1 MRIKKL
7 NKISGLGRFS
17 NFNWNPNC
25 NDFKRYNFIYGWN
38 YAGKTSL
45 SRLFR
50 CIENQIIHP
59 DYPNLQ
65 FEIETDGEK
74 ITHKNLNNAYSLR
87 VYNED
92 FIEENFKWND
102 DSHKINPV
110 LILGKES
117 IELQN
122 KLNEK
127 ENVKKQKEQEK
138 SDKEKDKKSKEDFLQ
153 NSLTSKA
160 SEIRNILA
168 ITNPRDFDKT
178 KLEKQIEDIKDKY
191 GNLILNED
199 DEKKK
204 LNLYRSKTNYEKI
217 EEINIEDKLKF
228 FVDEAKNILE
238 RKITV
243 QQIIEKLKENP
254 KLSNWVRE
262 GIDLHKNETTCQ
274 FCGNTL
280 PNDLFEKLNKHF
292 SEEFDSLMDD
302 IKKLETEIENYKK
315 ELIEFQP
322 PDKARF
328 YEEFQQG
335 YNDKKNSLDDIIK
348 KQLKEKLDEILNIIN
363 EKRRKP
369 FESIDIEIQNNVEK
383 EINNKI
389 FQINELIKKNNQK
402 IKNLETEKINLK
414 NELLNHYTAK
424 AINDLRYFESK
435 GEIQS
440 LQGSLDNIQE
450 EIIALKVEISKIK
463 EQIKSKN
470 IGANKINEYLKGFFS
485 DNNIKLKVL
494 DDGTYQVYR
503 NDSIAKNLSTGEKN
517 ILSLVYF
524 FTKLE
529 ENNFDL
535 SNSVI
540 FIDDP
545 VSSLDSNHTF
555 KVYGFLSEK
564 AVNAGQVF
572 ITTHNFD
579 FFNLLKDLI
588 KSDPDNTPNRKIKK
602 DKENYYLIKKIKQNS
617 ETSSVIENIPEVLRK
632 FKSEYNYLFRILN
645 DFNTSTDKSNF
656 ELLYIMPNVTRRFLE
671 SYLFMRYPDGKK
683 FKEKCEVYFNNIEP
697 NKKRTVLKLIDEYSH
712 EENPDHSRK
721 FPDIQEVTECVSF
734 ILDTLN
740 NKDKDHYEALLS
752 SIQVNP

>member
-1 MRIKKL
+1 MNIKRI
-7 NKISGLGRFS
+7 NNISGLGNFS
-17 NFNWNPNC
+17 NFNWSHNC
-25 NDFKRYNFIYGWN
+25 KDFKRYNFIYGWN

-50 CIENQIIHP
+50 CIENKKIHP

-65 FEIETDGEK
+65 FDIETDNGR
-74 ITHKNLNNAYSLR
+74 ITENDLNCDYPIR
-87 VYNED
+87 VFNED
-92 FIEENFKWND
+92 FVEENFKWND
-102 DSHKINPV
+102 DNHKINPV

-138 SDKEKDKKSKEDFLQ
+138 SDNEKNKKSKEDSLQ

-178 KLEKQIEDIKDKY
+178 KLEKQIEDIKNKY
-191 GNLILNED
+191 GNLILNETE
-199 DEKKK
+199 EKKK
-204 LNLYRSKTNYEKI
+204 LNLYRNKTNYEKI
-217 EEINIEDKLKF
+217 DEITIEIKLIS
-228 FVDEAKNILE
+228 FVDEAKSILE
-238 RKITV
+238 RKITA

-292 SEEFDSLMDD
+292 SEEFDSLMND
-302 IKKLETEIENYKK
+302 IKELETAIENYKK
-315 ELIEFQP
+315 ELIKLQL

-328 YEEFQQG
+328 YEEFQQE
-335 YNDKKNSLDDIIK
+335 YDENKNLLDNNIQKKLP
-348 KQLKEKLDEILNIIN
+348 EKLDEVLNKLN
-363 EKRRKP
+363 EKRSKP
-369 FESIDIEIQNNVEK
+369 FESIDLEIQNNVEE
-383 EINNKI
+383 EINNQI
-389 FQINELIKKNNQK
+389 SQINKLIKKNNQK
-402 IKNLETEKINLK
+402 IENLEKEKIDLK

-424 AINDLRYFESK
+424 AINELIYFEVK
-435 GEIQS
+435 REIQS
-440 LQGSLDNIQE
+440 LQGSLDNVQ
-450 EIIALKVEISKIK
+450 KEISGLDREISNIK
-463 EQIKSKN
+463 DQIKGNN
-470 IGANKINEYLKGFFS
+470 IGAEKINKYLKGFFA
-485 DNNIKLKVL
+485 DDNIKLNVL
-494 DDGTYQVYR
+494 EDGTYQVFR

-529 ENNFDL
+529 ENNFNL

-564 AVNAGQVF
+564 AVNARQLFV
-572 ITTHNFD
+572 TTHNFD

-588 KSDPDNTPNRKIKK
+588 KSDPDNTPNRKTKK
-602 DKENYYLIKKIKQNS
+602 EKENYYLIKKIKKCS
-617 ETSSVIENIPEVLRK
+617 GTSSVVENLPEVLRK
-632 FKSEYNYLFRILN
+632 FKSEYNYLFSILYE
-645 DFNTSTDKSNF
+645 FNISQDKSNF
-656 ELLYIMPNVTRRFLE
+656 ELLYLMPNIARRFLE

-683 FKEKCEVYFNNIEP
+683 FKEKCECYFNNTEP
-697 NKKRTVLKLIDEYSH
+697 NKKQSTLKLIDEYSH

-740 NKDKDHYEALLS
+740 SKDKDHYEALKN
-752 SIQVNP
+752 SIQDKP